1 MTPLEEELLAGRG
14 AAYQWL
20 YRNFREIEVHFPAT
34 KSWVVLARAAGREG
48 VRLTPISL
56 RKAWPRVVRDKQ
68 KGKPAKPVPAPAPS
82 PPLSWGRPTEPGA
95 NVANRPVLTPARA
108 RNPHKDE

>member
-1 MTPLEEELLAGRG
+1 MTPLEEELLTARG
-14 AAYQWL
+14 APYQWL
-20 YRNFREIEVHFPAT
+20 YRNFEEIQARFPAT
-34 KSWVVLARAAGREG
+34 KSWTVLARAAKREG
-48 VRLTPISL
+48 CSMSPISL

-68 KGKPAKPVPAPAPS
+68 KGQPAKPAPAPS

-95 NVANRPVLTPARA
+95 DVTTRPVLRPATV